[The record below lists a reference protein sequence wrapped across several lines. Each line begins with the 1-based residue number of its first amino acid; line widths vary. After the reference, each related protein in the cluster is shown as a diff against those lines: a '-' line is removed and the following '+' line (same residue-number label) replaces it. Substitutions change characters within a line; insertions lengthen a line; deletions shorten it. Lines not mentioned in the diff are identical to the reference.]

1 MMSSSR
7 VTSSKFILFILPTGI
22 ARFAS
27 YESDMDHFLI
37 IKYITSNICI
47 NLFFCMENWVCYN

>member
-1 MMSSSR
+1 MMPSSR

-27 YESDMDHFLI
+27 YESDMDHFLNNQI
-37 IKYITSNICI
+37 YYFEYLHKSILLYGE
-47 NLFFCMENWVCYN
+47 LGLL